1 MKYYLDA
8 DLFIAVLKEED
19 RLKSSA
25 EEIFTAVREGKIEAF
40 TSAATLL
47 EILFWASRVKPRR
60 ARLREYIRVVARLVS
75 SVAPLGYGDLVVA
88 AEFLQTQPVFV
99 LDAIHAAVAGK
110 WPIVS
115 SDAIYERL
123 GLRRIEPA
131 KLARDLG

>member
-8 DLFIAVLKEED
+8 DLFIAMLKEED

-25 EEIFTAVREGKIEAF
+25 EGIFTAVREGKIEAF

-47 EILFWASRVKPRR
+47 EILFWASKAKPRR
-60 ARLREYIRVVARLVS
+60 ARLREYLRVAARLVS
-75 SVAPLGYGDLVVA
+75 SVAPLGYRDLIVA
-88 AEFLQTQPVFV
+88 AEFLQTQQVFA
-99 LDAIHAAVAGK
+99 LDAIHAAAAGT

-123 GLRRIEPA
+123 DLRRIEPA
-131 KLARDLG
+131 KFAKDLG